1 MASLPSEL
9 RWNFVLDASRL
20 VGVLSLLVDVNPW
33 PAYISAA
40 GVLLAGLVKSGS
52 KVVWLVSEAPIRAIW
67 FGVVWWLVFS
77 AGWFPASVKADIWLL
92 LATSV
97 LVPSLVMSLF
107 TENGYR
113 LQVADYIRK
122 YGELKD

>member
-20 VGVLSLLVDVNPW
+20 VGVLALLVDVNPW

-40 GVLLAGLVKSGS
+40 GVMLAGLVNSGS

-67 FGVVWWLVFS
+67 FGVVWWLVS

-113 LQVADYIRK
+113 LQVADYIRR